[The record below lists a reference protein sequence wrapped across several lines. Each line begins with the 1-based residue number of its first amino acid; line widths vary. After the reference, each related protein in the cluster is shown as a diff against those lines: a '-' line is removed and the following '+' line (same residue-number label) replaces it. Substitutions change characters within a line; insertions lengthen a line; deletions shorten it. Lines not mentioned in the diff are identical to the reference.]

1 MSCPFANIETIAAVS
16 IKPSL
21 RPDPKVGTLITLYDQ
36 HFVWTGEHRTPSQL
50 NEWRKRGDAVIDCFF
65 DQFGAQLQDGEDTY
79 EFIQNLGEQHQSIA
93 DDDLSQLSAVFNF
106 DRQIRQP
113 PAWFNR
119 ELAQRGQQFFLKNC
133 SLANIVIFHYTLLL
147 GYGFQQ
153 LNEVLMKTQYLAAAD
168 LKLTYRR
175 LIETT
180 QMIATAVAGPIDNFD
195 QTFSDVIRVRL
206 LHGMVR
212 HKIMKHYRV
221 SMEEVPIN
229 QEDSLVTLL
238 GFSFSLLQCMEDR
251 LNIPVSDEDKEAY
264 LHLWRYIGWLIGV
277 EDEFLH
283 YLSSYRSA
291 RTISES
297 IFYHFYLPSQTS
309 KHMVHH
315 ALMAVYNH
323 GVLPF
328 SFKFHLGIAQKLLG
342 KEIAQA
348 LDIDQPNIDAW
359 HSSLIHFLFGY
370 FRFINWLGRWNFPS
384 VNEWI
389 MERSRRLLCFLVYTG
404 LNDQLCNFAL
414 FKSYQ
419 TSIKV
424 TEFVPLKDCCCSYYQ
439 KKSNG
444 LFKTKDIGLF
454 QVDRLTPLSGFLQQS
469 LWILAIV
476 LIIRYWTF
484 LFV

>member
-1 MSCPFANIETIAAVS
+1 MSCPFANIETIAAAT
-16 IKPSL
+16 IKPTL
-21 RPDPKVGTLITLYDQ
+21 RPDPQVGTLIILYDQ
-36 HFVWTGEHRTPSQL
+36 RFIWTEEHRPPSEL
-50 NEWRKRGDAVIDCFF
+50 NKWRKRGDAVIDCFF

-79 EFIQNLGEQHQSIA
+79 EFIQQLSEQHQSIE
-93 DDDLSQLSAVFNF
+93 DHDGSHLSSVINF
-106 DRQIRQP
+106 GRQIRQP

-119 ELAQRGQQFFLKNC
+119 ELAQRGQHFFLKNC
-133 SLANIVIFHYTLLL
+133 SIANMVIFHYTLLL

-153 LNEVLMKTQYLAAAD
+153 LNDVLMKTQYLASAD

-180 QMIATAVAGPIDNFD
+180 QMIATAVAGHIDNFD
-195 QTFSDVIRVRL
+195 QTFSDVVRVRL

-212 HKIMKHYRV
+212 HKIMKHSRV

-229 QEDSLVTLL
+229 QEDSLITLL
-238 GFSFSLLQCMEDR
+238 GFSFSLLYCMEDR

-264 LHLWRYIGWLIGV
+264 LHLWRYIGWLIGI

-283 YLSSYRSA
+283 YLTSYRSA

-297 IFYHFYLPSQTS
+297 IFYHFYRPSSTS

-315 ALMAVYNH
+315 ALMALYSQGLVP
-323 GVLPF
+323 V
-328 SFKFHLGIAQKLLG
+328 SFKFYVGIAQTLLG
-342 KEIAQA
+342 KEIAHA

-359 HSSLIHFLFGY
+359 LSTVISFIFGY
-370 FRFINWLGRWNFPS
+370 LRFINWLSRWNFVR

-389 MERSRRLLCFLVYTG
+389 MERNRRVLCYLIYTG

-414 FKSYQ
+414 FRSYQ
-419 TSIKV
+419 TSIKGTESV
-424 TEFVPLKDCCCSYYQ
+424 TLKDCRCGYYQ

-444 LFKTKDIGLF
+444 VFKTKDTGLF
-454 QVDRLTPLSGFLQQS
+454 QVDRLSPLSAFLQQS
-469 LWILAIV
+469 LCILAIV